1 MSRTILITGA
11 TDGIGR
17 ETAHDLAGEGH
28 TVLIHGRNA
37 EKLAARAQALR
48 QAGAVVETF
57 QADLSDLGQVAA
69 MAREVRARQQ
79 RLNEPLDVLVNNAGV
94 YKIADPVTP
103 DGLDARFVVNT
114 FAPAL
119 LTRLL
124 LPVMPRGARVVH
136 LSSAAQA
143 PVNLDA
149 LAGKVRV
156 EAMPAYA
163 QSKLAL
169 TMWSQEFAREH
180 PDGPLSVAVNP
191 GSLLATNMVREGFG
205 VSGNDISIGS
215 DILRRAA
222 LSDEFAEASGKYY
235 DNDSRRFAAPHA
247 EAADH
252 ERVKAVVAAIESQ
265 IAPYIES

>member
-103 DGLDARFVVNT
+103 MASMHASWST
-114 FAPAL
+114 PS
-119 LTRLL
+119 
-124 LPVMPRGARVVH
+124 PRRC
-136 LSSAAQA
+136 
-143 PVNLDA
+143 
-149 LAGKVRV
+149 
-156 EAMPAYA
+156 
-163 QSKLAL
+163 
-169 TMWSQEFAREH
+169 
-180 PDGPLSVAVNP
+180 
-191 GSLLATNMVREGFG
+191 
-205 VSGNDISIGS
+205 
-215 DILRRAA
+215 
-222 LSDEFAEASGKYY
+222 
-235 DNDSRRFAAPHA
+235 
-247 EAADH
+247 
-252 ERVKAVVAAIESQ
+252 
-265 IAPYIES
+265 